1 MTEADYRS
9 AYCAMKAVLNG
20 AIADINIARQFGLD
34 ENWDL
39 GHVMEI
45 AKALDIELVENKM
58 TSSLGTYWKISI
70 AE

>member
-9 AYCAMKAVLNG
+9 AYCAMKAVLRS
-20 AIADINIARQFGLD
+20 AIADINVARQFGLD

-45 AKALDIELVENKM
+45 AEALDIKLVENKRI
-58 TSSLGTYWKISI
+58 SSLGTYWELSI